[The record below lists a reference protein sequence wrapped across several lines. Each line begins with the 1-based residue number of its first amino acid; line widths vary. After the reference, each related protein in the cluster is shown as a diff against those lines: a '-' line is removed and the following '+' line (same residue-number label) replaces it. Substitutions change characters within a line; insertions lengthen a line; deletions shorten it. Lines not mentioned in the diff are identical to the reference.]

1 MYTQTEMSHKDII
14 PSARTCTEELDELI
28 IGHIKKSVQIHA
40 SETEL
45 LERSLLRQSCRR
57 RHRNISIAI
66 RLLTSTKKHAV
77 KTTSI
82 SIRKTEELKSAGG
95 RVTMVR
101 AGTGEINNC
110 ECEER
115 LPLDLMPL
123 GFFFQGEE
131 EKGFIRCDFI

>member
-1 MYTQTEMSHKDII
+1 MYTQTEISHKDVI

-40 SETEL
+40 SKTEL

-82 SIRKTEELKSAGG
+82 SIRKTEELKSAGE

-101 AGTGEINNC
+101 AWTGEINYC
-110 ECEER
+110 ECVER

-123 GFFFQGEE
+123 GFFF
-131 EKGFIRCDFI
+131 